1 MCFFSAKREKVRQRG
16 GKNLGETRSLKVVEL
31 VLIKNL
37 IKIVK
42 HVSAGLAFWNVRRLS
57 NARINL

>member
-42 HVSAGLAFWNVRRLS
+42 HVSAGPTCILERTSPFECEN
-57 NARINL
+57 